1 MINYSLEQIVTRNSG
16 FVFKEMEN
24 ESILIELVNNVVNM
38 DKIITLNELGTFIYA
53 QVKEQ
58 KSIDELL
65 QIILTE
71 FEVDR
76 DEAIS
81 DLNNFLIEAVNMKI
95 LQIN

>member
-53 QVKEQ
+53 QIKEQ